1 MTPVRLGRRVRRLI
15 SMFTSIS
22 SIVTAG
28 TDYDAREEDGAHV
41 EDSDESIPADNAD
54 EEIRRAEKA
63 AEKRR

>member
-1 MTPVRLGRRVRRLI
+1 MRLGRRVRRLI

-28 TDYDAREEDGAHV
+28 TDYDAHGEEEDCADVG
-41 EDSDESIPADNAD
+41 DEPIPADNHD
-54 EEIRRAEKA
+54 DSEMRRAEKA